1 MFHFCNPRK
10 RYKTFSFL
18 LFSGGIKVEHLVNSI
33 SIFMVD
39 KGKVKFSQLDTDVNS
54 IASTSFI
61 KYIIQNPKIMRI
73 LV

>member
-1 MFHFCNPRK
+1 
-10 RYKTFSFL
+10 
-18 LFSGGIKVEHLVNSI
+18 
-33 SIFMVD
+33 MVD

-73 LV
+73 LL